1 MTGATQRLPRILVTG
16 ASGYLGRLLVAEL
29 GRALTAGRI
38 GAVVATDIRSVAP
51 DAVSRG
57 VNFIQHDVRDVGLA
71 AVLLEHAV
79 DCVIHLASI
88 VTPPKGSTR
97 EFEYA
102 VDVGGTRRVLDACV
116 EAVVRRLVVTSSGAA
131 YGYHA
136 DNPEWIG
143 EDAPLR
149 GNESFAYSWHKRLV
163 EEMLGEYR
171 VRHPKLEQV
180 IFRVGTILGAS
191 VNNQITAL
199 FQRSRILVIRGSASP
214 FVFINDRDVI
224 ECLVRAVD
232 SEASGAFNVAGDGAV
247 PLREIAALLGK
258 RTVELPPLLLR
269 AVLAALHPFGLSHYG
284 PEQVDFLRYRPV
296 LDNRRLKQI
305 FGYSPK
311 MTSRET
317 LVNWSDSHGALPGR
331 GPE

>member
-1 MTGATQRLPRILVTG
+1 MTGRRQALPRILVTG
-16 ASGYLGRLLVAEL
+16 ASGYLGRLLVVEL
-29 GRALTAGRI
+29 GRELAAGRI
-38 GAVVATDIRSVAP
+38 GALVATDIRSLGA
-51 DAVSRG
+51 DELSRG
-57 VNFIQHDVRDVGLA
+57 VNFIRHDVRDVGLA
-71 AVLLEHAV
+71 AVLFEHAV
-79 DCVIHLASI
+79 DCVLHLASI

-97 EFEYA
+97 EFEYS
-102 VDVGGTRRVLDACV
+102 VDVGGTRRVLDACI
-116 EAVVRRLVVTSSGAA
+116 EAGVRRIVVTSSGAA

-149 GNESFAYSWHKRLV
+149 GNASFAYSWHKRLV
-163 EEMLGEYR
+163 EEMLVEYR
-171 VRHPKLEQV
+171 VQHPKLEQV

-191 VNNQITAL
+191 VNNQITSL
-199 FQRSRILVIRGSASP
+199 FQRKRILAIRGAASP
-214 FVFINDRDVI
+214 FVFVNDRDVI
-224 ECLVRAVD
+224 QCLVRAVD
-232 SEASGAFNVAGDGAV
+232 SEARGTFNVAGDGAL

-258 RTVELPPLLLR
+258 RTVELPPSLLR
-269 AVLAALHPFGLSHYG
+269 AVLAVLHLLGLTQYG
-284 PEQVDFLRYRPV
+284 PAQVDFLRYRPV

-317 LVNWSDSHGALPGR
+317 LVNWRDSHGTLPGR

>member
-1 MTGATQRLPRILVTG
+1 MMDGRQLRPRILVTG
-16 ASGYLGRLLVAEL
+16 ASGYLGHLLVAEL
-29 GRALTAGRI
+29 GRELTAGRI
-38 GAVVATDIRSVAP
+38 GALVATDIRTVALGDLAP
-51 DAVSRG
+51 G
-57 VNFIQHDVRDVGLA
+57 VQFLRHDIRDGGLG

-97 EFEYA
+97 EFEYS
-102 VDVGGTRRVLDACV
+102 VDVDGTRRVLDACI
-116 EAVVRRLVVTSSGAA
+116 EAGVRRVVVTSSGAA

-143 EDAPLR
+143 EDTPLR

-163 EEMLGEYR
+163 EEMLAEYR
-171 VRHPKLEQV
+171 IRHPKLEQV

-199 FQRSRILVIRGSASP
+199 FERSRILVLRGAASP
-214 FVFINDRDVI
+214 FVFVNDHDVI
-224 ECLVRAVD
+224 RCLVRAVD
-232 SEASGAFNVAGDGAV
+232 SVATGAFNVAGDGAL
-247 PLREIAALLGK
+247 PLREIAVLLGK
-258 RTVELPPLLLR
+258 RTVALPPSLLS
-269 AVLAALHPFGLSHYG
+269 AMLAALHPLGLTQYG

-305 FGYSPK
+305 FGYSPA
-311 MTSRET
+311 MTSREV
-317 LVNWSDSHGALPGR
+317 LVQWRNSR
-331 GPE
+331 GTPLARRIK

>member
-1 MTGATQRLPRILVTG
+1 MTEGLPRILVTG

-29 GRALTAGRI
+29 SRELTAGRI
-38 GAVVATDIRSVAP
+38 RTVVATDIRSVA
-51 DAVSRG
+51 AGERSRG
-57 VNFIQHDVRDVGLA
+57 VHFVRHDVRDVGLA
-71 AVLLEHAV
+71 AVLFEHAV

-97 EFEYA
+97 EFEYS
-102 VDVGGTRRVLDACV
+102 VDVGGTRGVLDACV
-116 EAVVRRLVVTSSGAA
+116 EAGVRRIVVTSSGAA

-136 DNPEWIG
+136 DNPEWID
-143 EDAPLR
+143 ENTPLR

-171 VRHPKLEQV
+171 VQHPKLEQV

-191 VNNQITAL
+191 VNNQITSL
-199 FQRSRILVIRGSASP
+199 FQRKRILVIRGAPSP
-214 FVFINDRDVI
+214 FVFVNDRDVI
-224 ECLVRAVD
+224 QCLVRAVA
-232 SEASGAFNVAGDGAV
+232 SEASGAFNVAGDGAL

-258 RTVELPPLLLR
+258 RTVELPPSLLR
-269 AVLAALHPFGLSHYG
+269 AVLAILHPLGLTQYG
-284 PEQVDFLRYRPV
+284 PEQVDFLQYRPV
-296 LDNRRLKQI
+296 LDNQRLKQI
-305 FGYSPK
+305 FGYSPE

-317 LVNWSDSHGALPGR
+317 LVNWRDSHGGFPNR